1 MKRYKTFKIG
11 VIFMKNRLF
20 TLFAITA
27 LSVLA
32 ISNVA
37 LAGEENKTWSVAIFD
52 DNENYTWVNFSLNNE
67 WGENYPDSYDKNLSS
82 LERQTKWG
90 EENLNHYKVVFNP
103 NGGTNYAADY
113 ITVTQYCTYGW
124 LPGEFVTCGTYEGT
138 YIGVVRDG
146 FHLKGW
152 SLDAAGTQ
160 MVTEDSWVD
169 ENDTLKDGASIT
181 LYAQWEA
188 ANDEFHRN
196 WAALVNGTVPPA
208 GSTGT
213 DSTEDSTSDND
224 KTGSSED
231 IGQPQKE
238 PVITGSTVTAQDN
251 KTYAQLKKAALNQK
265 ISIKTAKNQ
274 KGKKIRITYKKV
286 PGYSYQVMTAAN
298 KKFTKNVKTY
308 KTSKNSYTVKKL
320 KKKKT
325 YYVRIRTVR
334 TVCYGSSKKI
344 CYGRWSKA
352 KKVRVTK

>member
-1 MKRYKTFKIG
+1 
-11 VIFMKNRLF
+11 MKNRLF

-27 LSVLA
+27 LSVL
-32 ISNVA
+32 
-37 LAGEENKTWSVAIFD
+37 GWSGTVMGASYGDTKASVSIDD
-52 DNENYTWVNFSLNNE
+52 DNFVTFDLNDNWRKKYPTRNNNYIQKDVDDESIE
-67 WGENYPDSYDKNLSS
+67 YDKY
-82 LERQTKWG
+82 QAWG
-90 EENLNHYKVVFNP
+90 VNNLNHYKVVFNP

-188 ANDEFHRN
+188 ADDEFHRN

-238 PVITGSTVTAQDN
+238 PVITGSTITAQDN

-298 KKFTKNVKTY
+298 KKFTKNVKIY